1 MRQLTLLGFL
11 SEYVRSLS
19 ECNSLNIHK
28 LTDEVYGGNY
38 RLREPLFLYCF
49 YSSKSDILLKYLNDT
64 DREEYT
70 FVITLLKKNQT
81 DGLPADFV
89 KVLNSYK
96 RKVCM
101 KDNDDNIKRL
111 MLDKIIMLKE
121 QKKVTNYRIY
131 KDLNINAGNFNDFIK
146 NRKLNRLSLDKSREV
161 YSYLQNL

>member
-11 SEYVRSLS
+11 SEYVKSLS

-28 LTDEVYGGNY
+28 LINEVYGGNY

-49 YSSKSDILLKYLNDT
+49 YSDKSDILLKYLNDT
-64 DREEYT
+64 DKEEYT
-70 FVITLLKKNQT
+70 FIVMLLKKNQT
-81 DGLPADFV
+81 DDLPTDFV

-96 RKVCM
+96 RKAGM

-131 KDLNINAGNFNDFIK
+131 KDLNINAGNFNDFVK
-146 NRKLNRLSLDKSREV
+146 NRKLSRLSLDKSREV
-161 YSYLQNL
+161 YNYLQNL

>member
-11 SEYVRSLS
+11 SKYVKSLS

-28 LTDEVYGGNY
+28 LINEVYGGNY

-49 YSSKSDILLKYLNDT
+49 YNDKSDILLKYLNDT
-64 DREEYT
+64 DKEKYT
-70 FVITLLKKNQT
+70 FIVTLLKSNLI
-81 DGLPADFV
+81 DDLPVDFA

-96 RKVCM
+96 RKVSM

-111 MLDKIIMLKE
+111 MFDKIIILKE
-121 QKKVTNYRIY
+121 HKKVTNYRIY

-146 NRKLNRLSLDKSREV
+146 NRKLSRLSLDKSREV
-161 YSYLQNL
+161 YNYLQNL